1 MLSKKQ
7 IKDKFRKDK
16 FVVTTKNGYDEQYF
30 IKGSKDLE
38 INDEGFTID
47 QNKKTSL
54 VAAFKKYSKN
64 KLMSRVLLNKFIDKV
79 A

>member
-1 MLSKKQ
+1 MREQEKIRSA
-7 IKDKFRKDK
+7 FRKDK
-16 FVVTTKNGYDEQYF
+16 FIITTKNGYDAQYY

-47 QNKKTSL
+47 ENKRTSL
-54 VAAFKKYSKN
+54 VAAFKKYSKS
-64 KLMSRVLLNKFIDKV
+64 KVMSRVLLNKFIERV